1 MECKFKNNNSKQKE
15 GRQCQQAQNRNKQH
29 LDLTGNFWSFHKNMC
44 KKLKKNFK
52 RKNFTKPYVRIMP
65 KNAASHSTL

>member
-15 GRQCQQAQNRNKQH
+15 GRKCQQAQNKQH

-52 RKNFTKPYVRIMP
+52 RKNFTNPYVRSMP
-65 KNAASHSTL
+65 INAADHSTL